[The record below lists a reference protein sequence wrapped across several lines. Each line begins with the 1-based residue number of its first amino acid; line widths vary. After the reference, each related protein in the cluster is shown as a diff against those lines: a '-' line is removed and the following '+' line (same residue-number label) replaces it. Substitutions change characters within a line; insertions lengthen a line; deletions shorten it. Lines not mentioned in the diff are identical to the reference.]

1 MRREDRTTMFG
12 TVKRDQAV
20 AGIIARVYAALRERG
35 YDPVSQIVGF
45 VLTGDPTYITSHQGA
60 RDIIRMTDRDE
71 IVEFL
76 VRFYAEKNNL
86 DGDR

>member
-1 MRREDRTTMFG
+1 MFG